1 MMLKKEQVLQLLN
14 SLPNEFEI
22 YDLVEGLVVLQK
34 IETGLQQ
41 VSEGKTV
48 DTQEARKQLAKWLK
62 K

>member
-1 MMLKKEQVLQLLN
+1 MLKKEQVLQLLN